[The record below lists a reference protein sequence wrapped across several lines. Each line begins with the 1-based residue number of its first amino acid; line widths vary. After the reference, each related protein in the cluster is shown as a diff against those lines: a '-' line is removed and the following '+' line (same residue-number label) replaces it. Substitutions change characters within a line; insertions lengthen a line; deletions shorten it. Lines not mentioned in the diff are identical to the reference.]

1 MAVTILKATVA
12 RWKTNAANPPK
23 NEFVGTTDVT
33 LKVADGSNNP
43 DRSPILA
50 AHILT
55 AAAGDPAKTPDG
67 DPQIY
72 KDLLTAARDGLLQV
86 VSSSQMTLAEPPVP
100 VKQ

>member
-1 MAVTILKATVA
+1 MAVTILKATVI
-12 RWKTNAANPPK
+12 RWKTNAANPPT
-23 NEFVGTTDVT
+23 NEFDSTTDVT
-33 LKVADGSNNP
+33 LKVGDATNNP

-50 AHILT
+50 QYILG
-55 AAAGDPAKTPDG
+55 AAAGDPKAMPSG

-86 VSSSQMTLAEPPVP
+86 VNVSPLTVAVPPIP